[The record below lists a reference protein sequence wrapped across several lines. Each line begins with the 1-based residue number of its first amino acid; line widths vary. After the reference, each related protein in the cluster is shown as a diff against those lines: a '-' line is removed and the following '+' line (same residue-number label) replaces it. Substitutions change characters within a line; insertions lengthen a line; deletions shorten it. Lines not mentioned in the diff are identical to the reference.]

1 MFHLKPLLGYALWLL
16 GTLFVLAPQVL
27 HRTAAEAGEESA

>member
-16 GTLFVLAPQVL
+16 GTLFVPAPQVL